1 MVGNGSCQDF
11 TYIEIIHFTNPNLQI
26 PYHSRWPHT
35 LFLPHNHSVKNST
48 MNAENFKRLL
58 QLEAEQLYHRD
69 STPESF
75 MNFVNPL
82 IQELLKESRSETMTE
97 RDLEEILV
105 SSKSREKQDSSNR
118 NCFFDIVDLSM
129 YRAN

>member
-1 MVGNGSCQDF
+1 
-11 TYIEIIHFTNPNLQI
+11 
-26 PYHSRWPHT
+26 
-35 LFLPHNHSVKNST
+35 

-75 MNFVNPL
+75 MNLIKPL
-82 IQELLKESRSETMTE
+82 IQDLLNESRSETFSE
-97 RDLEEILV
+97 KDLEKILV
-105 SSKSREKQDSSNR
+105 SSRPAEKQNSKNR
-118 NCFFDIVDLSM
+118 DCFFDIVDLSM